1 MTMSERSAAA
11 RRHVDMWA
19 FQKLHATNI
28 ELAQRLKMADDSQF
42 GSNMDVCGTVSEH
55 DAKTDTWEDVW
66 SVGIR
71 QDLWKPSSEELEQT
85 LKSVQKKRQE
95 TVRRT
100 VKRSGRLTADQSA
113 QLEAKLAEDEV
124 MQLTADEI
132 EKRRLIL
139 KLFRTTGQRLDWQGT
154 IEELTTSEIHNSIG
168 TGKPLLSFVVILD
181 GHPLVTHIHQNHR
194 TFRIPSIF
202 TFCFIDQ
209 KNDRPWYVAIKRKWF
224 SIGADFVIETE
235 GRPIGNINGALI
247 GLGYNA
253 SIDITQP
260 ELAANRDFLDLI
272 TLFTITVGYQKA
284 ARQSLKRRIDA
295 VQNGQAVRHVI
306 ADEEVRLMQNPRRR
320 SA

>member
-1 MTMSERSAAA
+1 MSERSAAA

-19 FQKLHATNI
+19 FQKLHAANI

-42 GSNMDVCGTVSEH
+42 GSGMDVCGTVSEH
-55 DAKTDTWEDVW
+55 DAKTDTWEDVC

-100 VKRSGRLTADQSA
+100 VKRSGRLSADQSA
-113 QLEAKLAEDEV
+113 QLDAKLADDEV

-168 TGKPLLSFVVILD
+168 SGKPLLSFAVILD
-181 GHPLVTHIHQNHR
+181 GHP
-194 TFRIPSIF
+194 S
-202 TFCFIDQ
+202 
-209 KNDRPWYVAIKRKWF
+209 
-224 SIGADFVIETE
+224 
-235 GRPIGNINGALI
+235 
-247 GLGYNA
+247 
-253 SIDITQP
+253 
-260 ELAANRDFLDLI
+260 
-272 TLFTITVGYQKA
+272 
-284 ARQSLKRRIDA
+284 
-295 VQNGQAVRHVI
+295 
-306 ADEEVRLMQNPRRR
+306 
-320 SA
+320 